1 MHVKRWITGL
11 TALPIL
17 IYLIYLGGLPFT
29 VFVGLAAVV
38 ALAEFFR
45 ILFGGSWKSLA
56 GILPVWGMALGF
68 AMIWTAH
75 AFTAEMILLLLV
87 LNILICAVY
96 TLLRFKS
103 DAVVLERVSQH
114 TLAMVCIPLFLAFV
128 IWIRDGNEGMLWVFF
143 LLAIIFAGDIG
154 AFYTGTYWGKH
165 KLCPSVSP
173 GKTVEGSLGGLAAN
187 VVVGS
192 LIKLIFL
199 GRLDWGHSILF
210 FVCVGIAGQIGDLF
224 ESAFK
229 RGSGIKDSGMILPG
243 HGGILDRIDALLFAL
258 PVAYFFKKFILW
270 V

>member
-17 IYLIYLGGLPFT
+17 VYLIYLGGPPFT
-29 VFVGLAAVV
+29 VFVGAAAVL

-45 ILFGGSWKSLA
+45 ILFGGSWKSLI

-68 AMIWTAH
+68 AMIWAAH
-75 AFTAEMILLLLV
+75 TFTVELVLLLLV
-87 LNILICAVY
+87 LNILFCAVY
-96 TLLRFKS
+96 TLIRFKS
-103 DAVVLERVSQH
+103 DAVVLERVAQH
-114 TLAMVCIPLFLAFV
+114 TLAMVYIPVFLACV
-128 IWIRDGNEGMLWVFF
+128 IWIRNGNDGMLWVFF
-143 LLAIIFAGDIG
+143 LLAIIFGGDIG
-154 AFYTGTYWGKH
+154 AFYTGTYFGKH

-173 GKTVEGSLGGLAAN
+173 GKTIEGALGGLGAN

-192 LIKLIFL
+192 LIKLLFL
-199 GRLDWGHSILF
+199 PEPDWGNSILF
-210 FVCVGIAGQIGDLF
+210 FVCAGIAGQVGDLF

-229 RGSGIKDSGMILPG
+229 RASGIKDSGMILPG